1 MSSKRLSSPSNSSL
15 VYLER
20 KEAAVSAVRFSCFLQ
35 NHSSTPVPHFFV
47 QYLRERFDFLVSMV
61 YGFFHGPLK
70 KYISFFINILLKK
83 EKEVLLTLMQSFYLK
98 IETSPPNH
106 LYQTA
111 TGSSHPISPK
121 SHAVHHPA
129 KTSCLL
135 YGKNF
140 RQGWVPWATVAFNVG
155 NATSAQGTSTWIAR
169 LPSRIGHPF
178 WYTRW
183 VQSLNNFDGDTC
195 WMEFVE
201 TRWE

>member
-1 MSSKRLSSPSNSSL
+1 
-15 VYLER
+15 
-20 KEAAVSAVRFSCFLQ
+20 
-35 NHSSTPVPHFFV
+35 
-47 QYLRERFDFLVSMV
+47 
-61 YGFFHGPLK
+61 
-70 KYISFFINILLKK
+70 
-83 EKEVLLTLMQSFYLK
+83 MQSFYLK

-140 RQGWVPWATVAFNVG
+140 RQGWLPWATVAFNVG

-183 VQSLNNFDGDTC
+183 VQSLNNFAVTRAKWNLWRLDGSRYQAGRRIVNVGVGVFTPEIGLWSCVDGHRAIG
-195 WMEFVE
+195 WS
-201 TRWE
+201 